1 MLCNEPSAPV
11 IIIEDQYLQTFLHTL
26 DGVISK
32 IKNAMQSAVLKLQ
45 TKLMKSDVKK
55 AGTEQIKAMAK
66 ASILSKLASAKA
78 AAKQISPE
86 RQNEKANMQA
96 HKVCNINR

>member
-1 MLCNEPSAPV
+1 
-11 IIIEDQYLQTFLHTL
+11 
-26 DGVISK
+26 
-32 IKNAMQSAVLKLQ
+32 MQSAVLKLQ

-55 AGTEQIKAMAK
+55 AGTDQIKAMAR

-78 AAKQISPE
+78 PAKQNSPE